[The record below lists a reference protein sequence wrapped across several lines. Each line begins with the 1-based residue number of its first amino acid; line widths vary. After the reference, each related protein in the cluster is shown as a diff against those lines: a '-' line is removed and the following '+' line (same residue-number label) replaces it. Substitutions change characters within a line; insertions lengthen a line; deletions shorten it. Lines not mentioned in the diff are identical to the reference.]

1 MERGSNTFAA
11 VEKEVRV
18 CAADRG
24 LELVEL
30 KMFYQGHLP
39 VVRCI
44 VDYAQGGVTLE
55 ECSGLNRILI
65 SRLTEL
71 DLFGDDFSLEVNSPG
86 LDRPLTDYK
95 DFARAKGKT
104 LLLWFKA
111 PFQEK
116 TYMEAV
122 LDNVGQNGI
131 RVSSC
136 DRFYEIPYEVI
147 KTAKQKI
154 KP

>member
-1 MERGSNTFAA
+1 MEKGNNAFAA
-11 VEKEVRV
+11 VEKQVSA

-30 KMFYQGHLP
+30 KIFYQGRLP

-65 SRLTEL
+65 SRLT
-71 DLFGDDFSLEVNSPG
+71 DLALLGDNFALEVNSPG
-86 LDRPLTDYK
+86 LDRPLTDQK
-95 DFARAKGKT
+95 DFARVKGKM
-104 LLLWFKA
+104 LLLWFEV
-111 PFQEK
+111 PFQDK

-122 LDNVGQNGI
+122 LDDVGQDGI

-136 DRFYEIPYEVI
+136 DSSYEIPYKVI